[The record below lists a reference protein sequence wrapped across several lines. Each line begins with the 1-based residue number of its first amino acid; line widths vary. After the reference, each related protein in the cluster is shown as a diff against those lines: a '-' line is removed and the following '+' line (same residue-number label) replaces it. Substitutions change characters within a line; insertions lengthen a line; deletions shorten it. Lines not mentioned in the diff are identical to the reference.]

1 MINKNQ
7 VKRRLAVNKCLKTA
21 TKMLVELAEYL
32 LMLFA
37 AAN

>member
-7 VKRRLAVNKCLKTA
+7 VKRRLSVNKCLKTA
-21 TKMLVELAEYL
+21 TKILVELAEYRL
-32 LMLFA
+32 LFA